1 MSLRNKRY
9 TPYDT
14 STVGQLVRNKIFKT
28 NNENKKKIL
37 TDVRNSIDELYSSYT
52 KNNNINNK
60 KVNTLENNL
69 RKSLKENKQLQSVVS
84 KYQQYSKKL
93 ENGYTALQLKHQ
105 QQQQRKQ
112 QQKQV
117 KFVDSDYGED
127 NDLQDLEVQAGPNE
141 KKDQK
146 LLAQRYPKY
155 HYQNRNRN
163 GKLTILKKPKQQK
176 VYKKQQLTHQLE
188 EQHTEDEDKFGDN
201 DNELN
206 QFLE

>member
-9 TPYDT
+9 TSYNA
-14 STVGQLVRNKIFKT
+14 STGQLIRNKIFKT

-37 TDVRNSIDELYSSYT
+37 TDVRNNIDDLYSSYT
-52 KNNNINNK
+52 KNTNINNK
-60 KVNTLENNL
+60 KLNNL
-69 RKSLKENKQLQSVVS
+69 EANLKNSLAENKQLRDVIS

-93 ENGYTALQLKHQ
+93 ENGYTTLQLKQ
-105 QQQQRKQ
+105 QQQQRK

-117 KFVDSDYGED
+117 KFVDSDYEED

-141 KKDQK
+141 KKDRK

-176 VYKKQQLTHQLE
+176 VYKKQQLKRQLE
-188 EQHTEDEDKFGDN
+188 EQHTEDKDEEEFDEN